1 MQMHTMRRR
10 SDAFFPVASGC
21 RQADI
26 TEVSRHHED
35 DGRSGQDSA
44 HSGQVIVDGLA
55 VPSCTLP
62 PAAFSS
68 AA

>member
-1 MQMHTMRRR
+1 MQMHTIRKR
-10 SDAFFPVASGC
+10 SDKFPPVSSGC

-26 TEVSRHHED
+26 AELARHHEG
-35 DGRSGQDSA
+35 DGQPGQDSA